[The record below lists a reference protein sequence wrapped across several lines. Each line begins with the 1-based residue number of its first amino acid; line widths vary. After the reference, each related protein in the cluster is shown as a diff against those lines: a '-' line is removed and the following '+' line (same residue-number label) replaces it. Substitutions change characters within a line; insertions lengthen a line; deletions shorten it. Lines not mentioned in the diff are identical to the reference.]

1 MIFLFVTT
9 QRDGYTLRIYSWG
22 ICCGYDILAEVGANQ
37 GNYLVVLVC
46 RGLRGGFRERSVAIW
61 SFFNLALIRAS
72 TGVN

>member
-9 QRDGYTLRIYSWG
+9 QRDGSTLRIYSWG

-46 RGLRGGFRERSVAIW
+46 RGLRGGLGSVRLQSGAFSIW
-61 SFFNLALIRAS
+61 R
-72 TGVN
+72 